1 MFIIMYIIHYC
12 ILNLV
17 LYIYVYGLFCLSVYL
32 SVFFLSQAVFAKE
45 KEEQRAKVRYTMN
58 LPKCEGAAR
67 ALIQ

>member
-1 MFIIMYIIHYC
+1 MYI
-12 ILNLV
+12 
-17 LYIYVYGLFCLSVYL
+17 VYSVCLYL

-67 ALIQ
+67 ALIQWDSLLLGGWFYIDINVIMSK